1 MDNAVFQEL
10 LESVKEAGKIRRG
23 EVEPSRE
30 FVYIDVDVK
39 AIREKTSLS
48 QAKFAS
54 MIGVSKRTLESWE
67 QDKRHPTG
75 PAKALLAIVNFD
87 PEFVMKALHNR

>member
-75 PAKALLAIVNFD
+75 PAKARLAIVNFD